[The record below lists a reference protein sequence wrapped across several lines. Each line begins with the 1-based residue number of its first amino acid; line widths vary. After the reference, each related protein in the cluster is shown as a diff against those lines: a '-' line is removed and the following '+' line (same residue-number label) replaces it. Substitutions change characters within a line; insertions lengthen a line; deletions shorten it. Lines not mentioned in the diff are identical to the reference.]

1 MNMEKT
7 TMWQNVALEIIALAY
22 LMLPIAYYILH

>member
-1 MNMEKT
+1 MNMQKT

-22 LMLPIAYYILH
+22 LALPIAYYLR